1 MAKNS
6 NKTTQTEESVYDF
19 LEKVPDQNK
28 RDDCKVIIEMM
39 KKVTGLPP
47 KMWGPSIIGF
57 GTYHYKYESGR
68 EGDMLKIGFSPRKQN
83 ITLYIMPGFDRYD
96 DIMKTLG
103 KHRIGKSCLYIK
115 GLSDVNKVQLLS
127 LIEES
132 YSYMTTK
139 YG

>member
-39 KKVTGLPP
+39 KKITGLPP

-68 EGDMLKIGFSPRKQN
+68 EGDMLKVGFSPRKNN
-83 ITLYIMPGFDRYD
+83 ITLYIMPGFDRYH

-103 KHRIGKSCLYIK
+103 KYKVGKSCLYIK